1 MTLRQEKDIILK
13 LIEKRMAHFKEY
25 QPRLLYVIVNHEV
38 KKFYVKNINVA
49 TYRIYSRDVYSGELS
64 SLKDGINELL
74 EWLGTIPQNR
84 ITYYGEFKRKR
95 ISGSYTSGNY
105 NITVGTGNAM
115 YNDFYNTRYEA
126 MRKLD
131 RTD

>member
-13 LIEKRMAHFKEY
+13 LIEKRVAFFKEN

-49 TYRIYSRDVYSGELS
+49 TYRVYDRVTYNVELS
-64 SLKDGINELL
+64 TLTDGIRELI

-95 ISGSYTSGNY
+95 VSGSYTSNSY

-115 YNDFYNTRYEA
+115 YNDFYTTRYEA
-126 MRKLD
+126 MNKLD
-131 RTD
+131 HL